1 MAELVVKVGQTR
13 DTVSQ
18 KITSK
23 EQLIAILKQQLAT
36 RPQQAINGLMRVYA
50 NQTADEQQE
59 GSVRVLN
66 GVGFVPTDSV
76 ILSSFA
82 EQYQKK
88 GSLSNKQMAI
98 LYKKMPKYAR
108 QLIDGSIASGK
119 IYKVGRE
126 YVFKK

>member
-1 MAELVVKVGQTR
+1 MADLVVKVGQTQN
-13 DTVSQ
+13 TVSQ

-23 EQLIAILKQQLAT
+23 EQLVAVLKQQLAT
-36 RPQQAINGLMRVYA
+36 RPQQAINGLMRVFA

-59 GSVRVLN
+59 GSVRVHN
-66 GVGFVPTDSV
+66 GVGFVPTDAT

-82 EQYQKK
+82 QQYQKK
-88 GSLSNKQMAI
+88 GSLSEKQMAI

>member
-1 MAELVVKVGQTR
+1 MADLVVKVGQTQN
-13 DTVSQ
+13 TVAQ

-23 EQLIAILKQQLAT
+23 EQLVAVLKQQLAT
-36 RPQQAINGLMRVYA
+36 RPQQAINGLMRVFA

-59 GSVRVLN
+59 GSVRVHN
-66 GVGFVPTDSV
+66 GVGFVPTDAT

-82 EQYQKK
+82 RQYQKK
-88 GSLSNKQMAI
+88 GSLSEKQMAI

>member
-1 MAELVVKVGQTR
+1 MADLVVKVGQTQN
-13 DTVSQ
+13 TVAQ

-23 EQLIAILKQQLAT
+23 EQLVAVLKQQLAT
-36 RPQQAINGLMRVYA
+36 RPQQAINGLMRVFA

-59 GSVRVLN
+59 GSVRVHN
-66 GVGFVPTDSV
+66 GVGFVPTDAT

-82 EQYQKK
+82 QQYQKK
-88 GSLSNKQMAI
+88 GSLSEKQMAI

>member
-1 MAELVVKVGQTR
+1 MADLVVKVGQTQN
-13 DTVSQ
+13 TVAQ

-23 EQLIAILKQQLAT
+23 EQLVAVLKQQLAT
-36 RPQQAINGLMRVYA
+36 RPQQAINGLMRVFA

-59 GSVRVLN
+59 GSVRVHN
-66 GVGFVPTDSV
+66 GVGFVPTDAT

-82 EQYQKK
+82 QQYQKK
-88 GSLSNKQMAI
+88 GSLSEKQMAI

-119 IYKVGRE
+119 ICKVGRE

>member
-1 MAELVVKVGQTR
+1 MADLVVKVGQTQN
-13 DTVSQ
+13 TVAQ

-23 EQLIAILKQQLAT
+23 EQLVAVLKQQLAT
-36 RPQQAINGLMRVYA
+36 RPQQAINGLMRVFA

-59 GSVRVLN
+59 GSVRVHN
-66 GVGFVPTDSV
+66 GVGFVPTDAT

-82 EQYQKK
+82 QQYQKK
-88 GSLSNKQMAI
+88 GSLSEKQMAI

-119 IYKVGRE
+119 IYKIGRE

>member
-1 MAELVVKVGQTR
+1 MADLVVKVGQTQN
-13 DTVSQ
+13 TVAQ

-23 EQLIAILKQQLAT
+23 EQLVAVLKQQLAT
-36 RPQQAINGLMRVYA
+36 RPQQAINGLMRVFA

-59 GSVRVLN
+59 GSVRVHN
-66 GVGFVPTDSV
+66 GVGFVPTDAM

-82 EQYQKK
+82 QQYQKK
-88 GSLSNKQMAI
+88 GSLSEKQMAI
-98 LYKKMPKYAR
+98 LYKKMPKYAG
-108 QLIDGSIASGK
+108 QLIEGSIAAGK